1 MKRDLCESAK
11 KGRRCGDDL
20 CYGADVTLCGFDLDL
35 YREITDEDED
45 GSYYQDDSDDDFVEP
60 STTLGSE

>member
-1 MKRDLCESAK
+1 MPKLRDLCESAK

-35 YREITDEDED
+35 YREITDEETYPTDDEE
-45 GSYYQDDSDDDFVEP
+45 S
-60 STTLGSE
+60 